1 MASVIRHRA
10 WDTVGLQFVYW
21 KAPFYDPTGL
31 FWVGPPAFGALTE
44 VMILTVLDTGIPP
57 AGAIPFMTNMLL
69 VSTRLAGEVEAVDSP
84 VMPFGD
90 MEILP

>member
-1 MASVIRHRA
+1 
-10 WDTVGLQFVYW
+10 
-21 KAPFYDPTGL
+21 
-31 FWVGPPAFGALTE
+31 
-44 VMILTVLDTGIPP
+44 MILTVLDTGIPP